1 MKHSAMEIRR
11 DAFLDDLSSQVAI
24 VLRELNIADAKAEI
38 AAAEVT
44 AKIVANFG
52 GQQLYIP
59 KDYTHKSQERALAIY
74 EACNGRNHSEV
85 ARQFDIS
92 ERSVYRIFKR
102 IHAQIIAQNQ
112 HDMFNQGA

>member
-59 KDYTHKSQERALAIY
+59 KDYTHKHRSAPWQSMRRAMAGTTRKSPGSL
-74 EACNGRNHSEV
+74 
-85 ARQFDIS
+85 IS
-92 ERSVYRIFKR
+92 PSAPCTAYSNASMPK
-102 IHAQIIAQNQ
+102 
-112 HDMFNQGA
+112 